1 VLRGREFAGNRL
13 TLNQDECE
21 GRMLAVY
28 ADHARIKED
37 VLSSNGIFA
46 GHHQPFFAVQDKP
59 DWHDVWLPG
68 SLRGWGPS

>member
-1 VLRGREFAGNRL
+1 
-13 TLNQDECE
+13 
-21 GRMLAVY
+21 MLAVY